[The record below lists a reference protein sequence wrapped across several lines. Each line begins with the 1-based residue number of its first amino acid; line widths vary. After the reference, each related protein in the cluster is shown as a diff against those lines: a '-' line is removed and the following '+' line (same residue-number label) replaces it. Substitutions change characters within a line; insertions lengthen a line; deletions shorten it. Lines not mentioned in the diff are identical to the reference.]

1 MANKDNINSNKVISA
16 AANKKV
22 TKKYSRKLR
31 RPREG
36 KNGVQGLIGLE
47 RFTRF
52 GVKTDKAEIAFFS
65 VEPTNISVL
74 SEANIDA
81 KIHRLMMLLSTI
93 PDLEILA
100 LDSCECFD
108 TNKVYVKRRLQTEQ
122 NEAVRKLLQ
131 ADYDFLDEIQVGM
144 SSARQFM
151 FAVRF
156 RREKDEQI
164 FNIINRVD
172 KAISEHGFAAR
183 RMSKSDIKRM
193 LALYFGTSISGEEI
207 SDIEGSE
214 NFDLEKQEVIS
225 DEN

>member
-1 MANKDNINSNKVISA
+1 MSSDIDK
-16 AANKKV
+16 
-22 TKKYSRKLR
+22 TK
-31 RPREG
+31 
-36 KNGVQGLIGLE
+36 
-47 RFTRF
+47 
-52 GVKTDKAEIAFFS
+52 
-65 VEPTNISVL
+65 
-74 SEANIDA
+74 
-81 KIHRLMMLLSTI
+81 
-93 PDLEILA
+93 ILA

-108 TNKVYVKRRLQTEQ
+108 TNKVYVKKRLQTEQ

-131 ADYDFLDEIQVGM
+131 ADYDFLDEIQVEM

-207 SDIEGSE
+207 PDIEGE
-214 NFDLEKQEVIS
+214 TEFDLEAKTNE
-225 DEN
+225 E

>member
-1 MANKDNINSNKVISA
+1 M
-16 AANKKV
+16 
-22 TKKYSRKLR
+22 TKRKN
-31 RPREG
+31 
-36 KNGVQGLIGLE
+36 NGVQGLIGFE

-74 SEANIDA
+74 SAANIDV
-81 KIHRLMMLLSTI
+81 KIHHLMMLLSTI
-93 PDLEILA
+93 PDFEILA

-108 TNKVYVKRRLQTEQ
+108 TNKMYVKKRLQTEQ
-122 NEAVRKLLQ
+122 NEA
-131 ADYDFLDEIQVGM
+131 
-144 SSARQFM
+144 ARQFM

-164 FNIINRVD
+164 FSTLNRVD
-172 KAISEHGFAAR
+172 KAISEHGFTAR

-207 SDIEGSE
+207 PDIEGE
-214 NFDLEKQEVIS
+214 NEFNLEGLH
-225 DEN
+225 EN

>member
-1 MANKDNINSNKVISA
+1 MKNNKNS
-16 AANKKV
+16 
-22 TKKYSRKLR
+22 
-31 RPREG
+31 
-36 KNGVQGLIGLE
+36 VQGLIGLE

-52 GVKTDKAEIAFFS
+52 GVKTDKAELSFFS

-74 SEANIDA
+74 SAANIDV
-81 KIHRLMMLLSTI
+81 KIHHLMMLLSTI

-108 TNKVYVKRRLQTEQ
+108 SNKMYVKKRLQTEQ

-131 ADYDFLDEIQVGM
+131 EDFDFLDEIQLEM
-144 SSARQFM
+144 SSARQFV
-151 FAVRF
+151 FALRF
-156 RREKDEQI
+156 KREKDEQI

-172 KAISEHGFAAR
+172 KAIAEHGFSAR
-183 RMSKSDIKRM
+183 RMSRSEIKRM